1 MGLFFYLRFPVRK
14 VTYSKKRFFDIYVTS
29 MLVFPRVTS
38 KSGSRY
44 FLRRIH
50 IQVYDI
56 GYLNYP
62 EVNFGMWKIKQ
73 FSEFGK
79 HFFVSYLCKGLPQGC
94 LWFASAINII
104 NPYGWF
110 MTLLYWHDPWL
121 SSYIPIKPR
130 YNQQSYY
137 SYNTHMT
144 SIHPS
149 IHITLQ

>member
-62 EVNFGMWKIKQ
+62 DVNFGMWKIKQ

-79 HFFVSYLCKGLPQGC
+79 HFFCFIS
-94 LWFASAINII
+94 
-104 NPYGWF
+104 
-110 MTLLYWHDPWL
+110 M
-121 SSYIPIKPR
+121 
-130 YNQQSYY
+130 
-137 SYNTHMT
+137 
-144 SIHPS
+144 
-149 IHITLQ
+149 

>member
-110 MTLLYWHDPWL
+110 MTLLY
-121 SSYIPIKPR
+121 
-130 YNQQSYY
+130 
-137 SYNTHMT
+137 
-144 SIHPS
+144 
-149 IHITLQ
+149 